1 MKTLKF
7 RAIALILALIMAVSV
22 MGSVTA
28 FADEEEYTPIEDIEV
43 PAEYLAE
50 TPYET
55 GPVETPVEADST
67 DVNTET
73 TSVEDTPEPDWKP
86 FQPTDSYVLAFG
98 SKSGALEY
106 AYFSPFTPLLTYNN
120 TEVYGYSIL
129 FGLNNTYTGEISEIA
144 YCTDMPVDAVDA
156 NYQRLNLTDSTY
168 AATHANKLRAIVL
181 GSYPYLSIETL
192 TANSGIEGLT
202 VCEAI
207 TGTQLAI
214 WKTAHDD
221 IVQIKD
227 FLYTANAG
235 YGSGHSEPTA
245 TERSNYINGTDE
257 YKAAVKG
264 RIEALYNYLMGLP
277 GVGASANVVSRASFT
292 SRSTPTRTDNGDGTY
307 NISVSTTI
315 NVSGG
320 DLTLTAHTY
329 KGYYYTRVRNV
340 GSGSY
345 NLTIENVPAK
355 FAFDTVYLSLDG
367 IQTASGD
374 VFMLDA
380 DGIRGV
386 SQTMI
391 APLSG
396 TTPVH
401 AEVKAEPDRELII
414 YKTAGGSPLANISFE
429 VYYVGSLEDYLSGKL
444 GIGTKPTDSDIAE
457 YAVTANLVGTITTDS
472 SGYGSLNFS
481 TDDGVYLVKELPNP
495 LVSGSVAFFLT
506 LPDYYRG
513 DGDGN
518 PAYTITAQPK
528 NTLVDEKVEIE
539 KDVTDIDNEHDTY
552 DVGEHHTWIIQ
563 SSIPTGM
570 ASAKSYV
577 VSDTLDKRLTLV
589 NVDKV
594 AMASDRGTF
603 GDSEALTYEKDETET
618 PMGEESLILTKDT
631 DYTVITSKTEDGR
644 DYFEVSLTPSGMVK
658 AANAEGCNELRIYFT
673 AFINTNAGMGENIPN
688 QAHVK
693 YVNNL
698 GREYSADSD
707 RPEVHTGGAK
717 LVKVAR
723 STENGLAGAKFAVY
737 RMATPDEVAAGG
749 WEEILVGTTKQKMM
763 KVSFHATADMS
774 GEKVTELT
782 TGEDGVGY
790 IYGLAYGEYYLV
802 ETQAPNGYTKL
813 REPTKIT
820 IDANSH
826 TDTGK
831 ITVENTSGTELPE
844 TGGIGTGIFTV
855 TGLTLLLAAALLLAK
870 KYKRA

>member
-7 RAIALILALIMAVSV
+7 RALALILALIMAVSA

-28 FADEEEYTPIEDIEV
+28 FADDENSPIEDIEV
-43 PAEYLAE
+43 SAEYLGE

-67 DVNTET
+67 DGNTET

-86 FQPTDSYVLAFG
+86 FQPTNSYVLAFN
-98 SKSGALEY
+98 ERY
-106 AYFSPFTPLLTYNN
+106 AYFSPFVPLLTYDN
-120 TEVYGYSIL
+120 TEVDGYSIL
-129 FGLNNTYTGEISEIA
+129 FGLTNTYTGETSEIA
-144 YCTDMPVDAVDA
+144 YCTDMPVDAKVA

-181 GSYPYLSIETL
+181 GSYPFLDLETL
-192 TANSGIEGLT
+192 AVNSGIEGLT

-227 FLYTANAG
+227 FLYTADAG
-235 YGSGHSEPTA
+235 YNSYYSEPIT

-264 RIEALYNYLMGLP
+264 RIEALYNYLMTLP
-277 GVGASANVVSRASFT
+277 EVGATSTVISAASFT
-292 SRSTPTRTDNGDGTY
+292 GRSTPTRTQNADGTY
-307 NISVSTTI
+307 NISVTTTVSI
-315 NVSGG
+315 PSGSNV
-320 DLTLTAHTY
+320 TLTAHTY
-329 KGYYYTRVRNV
+329 DRYYYNQVSSVT
-340 GSGSY
+340 SGSY
-345 NLTIENVPAK
+345 TLTIENVPAK
-355 FAFDTVYLSLDG
+355 YAFDTVYLSLDG

-380 DGIRGV
+380 EGIRGV

-429 VYYVGSLEDYLSGKL
+429 VYYVGSLEDYLSGEL
-444 GIGTKPTDSDIAE
+444 GIGTKPTDSDIAK
-457 YAVTANLVGTITTDS
+457 YAVTTKLVGTITTDS
-472 SGYGSLNFS
+472 GGYGSLNFS

-495 LVSGSVAFFLT
+495 LVRDSVAFFLT
-506 LPDYYRG
+506 LPDYSRG

-528 NTLVDEKVEIE
+528 NTVVDEKVEIE
-539 KDVTDIDNEHDTY
+539 KDVTDINNEHDTY
-552 DVGEHHTWIIQ
+552 DVGENHTWIIQ

-570 ASAKSYV
+570 ASADSYA
-577 VSDTLDKRLTLV
+577 VSDTLDSRLTLV
-589 NVDKV
+589 SVDKV
-594 AMASDRGTF
+594 AMASDKGTF
-603 GDSEALTYEKDETET
+603 GDSEAPSYSKDATETAKDEET
-618 PMGEESLILTKDT
+618 LVLTKYT
-631 DYTVITSKTEDGR
+631 DYTVTTNQTEDGR

-673 AFINTNAGMGENIPN
+673 AYINTNAAMGENIPN
-688 QAHVK
+688 QAHVN
-693 YVNNL
+693 YVNNI

-707 RPEVHTGGAK
+707 TPEVHTGGAK
-717 LVKVAR
+717 LVKVA
-723 STENGLAGAKFAVY
+723 SGTETGLAGAKFAVY
-737 RMATPDEVAAGG
+737 RMATPEEVAAKKWDDMIKIG
-749 WEEILVGTTKQKMM
+749 ETEHEMVKM
-763 KVSFHATADMS
+763 SFHATADMS

-813 REPTKIT
+813 REPKSFT

-855 TGLTLLLAAALLLAK
+855 TGLTLLLAAALLRAK
-870 KYKRA
+870 KYKQA

>member
-1 MKTLKF
+1 MKTLKS

-22 MGSVTA
+22 FGSVTA
-28 FADEEEYTPIEDIEV
+28 FADEDEYAPIEDIEV
-43 PAEYLAE
+43 PAEHLGE
-50 TPYET
+50 PQYET
-55 GPVETPVEADST
+55 GPVEIPVEADDTNGDGEST
-67 DVNTET
+67 Q
-73 TSVEDTPEPDWKP
+73 VEDAPEPDWEP
-86 FQPTDSYVLAFG
+86 FKSTNSYVLAFN
-98 SKSGALEY
+98 ERY
-106 AYFSPFTPLLTYNN
+106 AYFSPFVPLLTYDD
-120 TEVYGYSIL
+120 TEVKGYSIL
-129 FGLNNTYTGEISEIA
+129 FGLTNTYTSETSEIA

-192 TANSGIEGLT
+192 AANSGIEGLT

-235 YGSGHSEPTA
+235 YNSYYSEPIT
-245 TERSNYINGTDE
+245 TERNNYLNGTDE
-257 YKAAVKG
+257 YKAGVKG

-292 SRSTPTRTDNGDGTY
+292 SRSTPTRTQNADGTY

-315 NVSGG
+315 NVSGS

-329 KGYYYTRVRNV
+329 KGYYYAQVSNV

-345 NLTIENVPAK
+345 TLTIENVPAK

-367 IQTASGD
+367 TQNVSGD

-401 AEVKAEPDRELII
+401 AEVKAEPDRVLNIH
-414 YKTAGGSPLANISFE
+414 KTINGTSTPLSNISFE
-429 VYYVGSLEDYLSGKL
+429 VYYVGSLEDYLNGKL
-444 GIGTKPTDSDIAE
+444 GIGTSPSAADIST
-457 YAVTANLVGTITTDS
+457 YAKTERLVGTITTDS
-472 SGYGSLNFS
+472 SGNGSLNFS

-495 LVSGSVAFFLT
+495 LVSDSVAFFLT
-506 LPDYYRG
+506 LPDYSRPDANG
-513 DGDGN
+513 D
-518 PAYTITAQPK
+518 PSYTITAYPK
-528 NTLVDEKVEIE
+528 NTVVDEKVEIE

-552 DVGEHHTWIIQ
+552 DVGEEHTWIIQ

-577 VSDTLDKRLTLV
+577 VSDTLDRRLTLV
-589 NVDKV
+589 SVDRV
-594 AMASDRGTF
+594 AVASDKGSF
-603 GDSEALTYEKDETET
+603 GDSEAPDYDKDAAETAKDAETIVLTEK
-618 PMGEESLILTKDT
+618 T
-631 DYTVITSKTEDGR
+631 DYTVTISKESDC
-644 DYFEVSLTPSGMVK
+644 DKFEVSLPPSGMVK
-658 AANAEGCNELRIYFT
+658 AAGAGTTGYELRIYFT
-673 AFINTNAGMGENIPN
+673 AYINTNASMGENIPN
-688 QAHVK
+688 QAHVN

-698 GREYSADSD
+698 NREYTADSD
-707 RPEVHTGGAK
+707 APEVHTGGAK
-717 LVKVAR
+717 LVKV
-723 STENGLAGAKFAVY
+723 SSVNNTPLAGAKFAVY
-737 RMATPDEVAAGG
+737 REASNDDLAA
-749 WEEILVGTTKQKMM
+749 ETAYTEIMIGETVRKMIT
-763 KVSFHATADMS
+763 VSFYDNATMS
-774 GEKVTELT
+774 NEKVTELT

-820 IDANSH
+820 INATSH

-870 KYKRA
+870 KYKRT